1 MRITI
6 RKKKRT
12 DFMGSVT
19 TVTTTVI
26 EDAEEVDVL
35 RLLGGTQL
43 DAYTSF
49 PRPADTRAIAVS
61 EAMRAAGRAVFLS
74 PERIAALRDTLDE
87 VYRAMERARRNQ
99 R

>member
-6 RKKKRT
+6 RTKKRV

-35 RLLGGTQL
+35 RLLGGSPL
-43 DAYTSF
+43 AAYSAF
-49 PRPADTRAIAVS
+49 PRPADSRAIEVS

-87 VYRAMERARRNQ
+87 VYRAMERARRNG